1 MVIQTNLETNMDTF
15 FRIKVQIFSKNLR
28 MLIKK
33 LFNIQKSFDKINLLV
48 YFFTLITASEPW
60 IILSII

>member
-1 MVIQTNLETNMDTF
+1 MDTF
-15 FRIKVQIFSKNLR
+15 FKRKVQIFSKNLR